1 MKIKD
6 LISNINTSKESPPE
20 LDSVNFEE
28 LAEELGIILH
38 EMEEFDDYSKHDFK
52 SYPVYVDN
60 NNGRVFSIFA
70 YYLGDNF
77 IAIKGRPNI
86 EYINA
91 DQYQWVSKNTFN
103 RAKRYINSFRPQYGT
118 ADLINPELD
127 VNQLI
132 KEWKI

>member
-38 EMEEFDDYSKHDFK
+38 EMEEFDDHNKHDFK
-52 SYPVYVDN
+52 SYPVYVNNDN
-60 NNGRVFSIFA
+60 GVTSGIFA
-70 YYLGDNF
+70 YYLGENM
-77 IAIKGRPNI
+77 IAIKSNWLSSFSS
-86 EYINA
+86 YH
-91 DQYQWVSKNTFN
+91 WVSKHMFN
-103 RAKRYINSFRPQYGT
+103 RTKNYINTFRPQYDT
-118 ADLINPELD
+118 VDLINPELD
-127 VNQLI
+127 VSQLI